1 MKTIKT
7 LALLSGLF
15 SISAGLGYAAT
26 AAENW
31 ENSCA
36 KCHSADGSGSSK
48 IGKKLKLKDYTDA
61 AVQAA
66 LKDEDMI
73 KSIKNG
79 VMDDAGKEKMKAF
92 KDELS
97 DAEIT
102 DLVAYIR
109 KMPEMKKAG

>member
-1 MKTIKT
+1 MKTT
-7 LALLSGLF
+7 TQLA
-15 SISAGLGYAAT
+15 IAGLSLAFATCAYAAP
-26 AAENW
+26 AADNW
-31 ENSCA
+31 DGSCA
-36 KCHSADGSGSSK
+36 KCQSADGSGSGK
-48 IGKKLKLKDYTDA
+48 IGKKLKLTDYTDA